1 MECILLK
8 FVFLNQELSM
18 SLSGNKVLKLVS
30 FTTLLVILASCGA
43 GKTSLS
49 RKRSTTALQ
58 KEVLNYSNKFLGK
71 PYRYAGKGP
80 NSFDCSGF
88 TSFVFKQFGY
98 KLNSSSDGQDRQ
110 FPTIAQKEKLNKG
123 DLVFFEGQRRNGR
136 VGHVGIVT
144 ETFSNGEFRFIHA
157 STTSGVIISKS
168 TEPYYAARYL
178 RGGRVLEENS
188 FYESAEQNQINTVE
202 INPRPLTP
210 AAVTITQ
217 TDQTKNPELLK
228 QHSDDKRGEKE
239 KSAPV
244 IKSDIVLPRE
254 TVIIPPPTETHIVQP
269 GETLYSISN
278 KYGCSVEQLKKW
290 NPQLD
295 SILKAGERINI
306 LPGSN

>member
-1 MECILLK
+1 
-8 FVFLNQELSM
+8 M

-58 KEVLNYSNKFLGK
+58 KEVLDYSNKFLGK

-144 ETFSNGEFRFIHA
+144 ETYSNGEFRFIHA
-157 STTSGVIISKS
+157 STTSGVIISVS
-168 TEPYYAARYL
+168 TEPYYSARYL
-178 RGGRVLEENS
+178 RGGRVLDENS
-188 FYESAEQNQINTVE
+188 FYEVATKTHTKFTEA
-202 INPRPLTP
+202 NPRQLTP
-210 AAVTITQ
+210 AAVTVTQ
-217 TDQTKNPELLK
+217 NDPSKNHELLQHRSENQQNK
-228 QHSDDKRGEKE
+228 QSKSLPIVHTDIILPKE
-239 KSAPV
+239 TILV
-244 IKSDIVLPRE
+244 
-254 TVIIPPPTETHIVQP
+254 PPPIETHI
-269 GETLYSISN
+269 
-278 KYGCSVEQLKKW
+278 
-290 NPQLD
+290 
-295 SILKAGERINI
+295 
-306 LPGSN
+306 

>member
-1 MECILLK
+1 MYPLHTFSYSRILW
-8 FVFLNQELSM
+8 S
-18 SLSGNKVLKLVS
+18 
-30 FTTLLVILASCGA
+30 

-58 KEVLNYSNKFLGK
+58 KEVLDYSNKFLGK

-188 FYESAEQNQINTVE
+188 FYVSAEQNQINTVE

-217 TDQTKNPELLK
+217 TDQTKTRTTK
-228 QHSDDKRGEKE
+228 TTFR
-239 KSAPV
+239 
-244 IKSDIVLPRE
+244 
-254 TVIIPPPTETHIVQP
+254 
-269 GETLYSISN
+269 
-278 KYGCSVEQLKKW
+278 
-290 NPQLD
+290 
-295 SILKAGERINI
+295 
-306 LPGSN
+306 